1 MANLIYELWHHT
13 TNTYGNHYV
22 SDLSAYG
29 GGPCKDNVV
38 LDKFLRE
45 FEAAHQDHL
54 RSWSEM
60 GADFSKE
67 EISEDIMHTI
77 HEFAETRENAP
88 SLLPL
93 NDLIL
98 CPSWGLDTDSE
109 YWN

>member
-1 MANLIYELWHHT
+1 MAALIYELWHHT
-13 TNTYGNHYV
+13 TSTEGTPCLKG
-22 SDLSAYG
+22 LSIYEI
-29 GGPCKDNVV
+29 GPCKDNVV

-45 FEAAHQDHL
+45 FEAEHQNHL
-54 RSWSEM
+54 WYWAEM

-67 EISEDIMHTI
+67 EISEDIKRTI
-77 HEFAETRENAP
+77 HKFAETRKNAP

-98 CPSWGLDTDSE
+98 CPSWGLDTDKE